1 MNYKELG
8 ELLFPNVKMSVE
20 EIEAKY
26 PERNL
31 KEGAKVT
38 RFAPSP
44 TGFVHMG
51 SLLSAFEDYK
61 FAKDSNG
68 IFCLR
73 IEDTDQKRS
82 VENGISGI
90 VRDLANFDII
100 PDEGMMSE
108 TEEKGAYGPYL
119 QSARKDIYHAYAK
132 YMVELGKAYPC
143 FCSQEELDETRKI
156 QELNKERIGYYGS
169 YAKCRHL
176 TMEQVKEKLLNGEKF
191 VLRFKSEGDFNKKIT
206 LHDEVRGDIE
216 FPENDQDIVL
226 IKSTDELPTY
236 HFAHVIDDHL
246 MHTTHVMRG
255 EEWIPSFPIHEQLF
269 RALNFKM
276 PKYAHLG
283 LVMKIDEEGVRR
295 KLSKRKDPE
304 ASVEFY
310 HEQGVPT
317 EAVKIYLMT
326 IANSNFEGWLDENS
340 FQNYNE
346 FKLDFKKI
354 SESGSLFDVSKLFN
368 ISKNYISK
376 MTSEELYDASL
387 KWAKEF
393 DLELY
398 DLMIKYEKY
407 VKNIFS
413 IERYQAKPRKDYA
426 CYRDIRSY
434 IWYMFDEL
442 FVPTNYEWQKI
453 TDKDEIKLILNTYF
467 DEYYDVDDDKETW
480 FLKVKELTDKLGYCS
495 NMKEYKKNPEN
506 YKGSVADI
514 STVIRV
520 AVTSL
525 SMTPD
530 LYEIL
535 KLLGYERIKERIA
548 KL

>member
-1 MNYKELG
+1 MDYKKLG
-8 ELLFPNVKMSVE
+8 NILFPKVSMSVSD
-20 EIEAKY
+20 IEKRY
-26 PERNL
+26 PKRNL
-31 KEGAKVT
+31 KEGARVT

-61 FAKDSNG
+61 FAKDTDG
-68 IFCLR
+68 VFYLR

-90 VRDLANFDII
+90 VRDLANFGIT
-100 PDEGMMSE
+100 PDEGMLSE
-108 TEEKGAYGPYL
+108 TESIGEYGPYI
-119 QSARKDIYHAYAK
+119 QSERKEIYHVYAK
-132 YMVELGKAYPC
+132 HLVELGLAYPC
-143 FCSQEELDETRKI
+143 FCSQEELDETRKL
-156 QELNKERIGYYGS
+156 QELNKERLGYYGS

-176 TMEQVKEKLLNGEKF
+176 TLEEIEEKINRGEKF
-191 VLRFKSEGDFNKKIT
+191 VLRFKSNGDFNKRIV

-216 FPENDQDIVL
+216 FPENDQDVVL

-236 HFAHVIDDHL
+236 HFAHAIDDHL
-246 MHTTHVMRG
+246 MQTTHVMRG

-269 RALNFKM
+269 NALNFEM

-283 LVMKIDEEGVRR
+283 LVMKIDDEGTRR

-310 HEQGVPT
+310 HEKGVPI

-326 IANSNFEGWLDENS
+326 IANSNFEGWQDENPS
-340 FQNYNE
+340 KNYNE
-346 FKLDFKKI
+346 FKLDFQKI

-368 ISKNYISK
+368 IARNYISK
-376 MTSEELYDASL
+376 MTSEELYQETL
-387 KWAKEF
+387 KWAQEF
-393 DLELY
+393 DQELY
-398 DLMIKYEKY
+398 NLMIKYEDY

-413 IERYQAKPRKDYA
+413 IERYQDKPRKDYS
-426 CYRDIRSY
+426 CYSDIKNY

-442 FVPTNYEWQKI
+442 FNPTNYEWQKI
-453 TDKDEIKLILNTYF
+453 TDKKEIQLILNTYF
-467 DEYYDVDDDKETW
+467 NEFYNETDDKETW
-480 FLKVKELTDKLGYCS
+480 FMKVKELTDKLGYCS
-495 NMKEYKKNPEN
+495 NMKEYRKNPDG
-506 YKGSVADI
+506 YKGNVADI

-520 AVTSL
+520 AITSL
-525 SMTPD
+525 SQTPD

-535 KLLGYERIKERIA
+535 KLLGKDRIMERVKNI
-548 KL
+548 